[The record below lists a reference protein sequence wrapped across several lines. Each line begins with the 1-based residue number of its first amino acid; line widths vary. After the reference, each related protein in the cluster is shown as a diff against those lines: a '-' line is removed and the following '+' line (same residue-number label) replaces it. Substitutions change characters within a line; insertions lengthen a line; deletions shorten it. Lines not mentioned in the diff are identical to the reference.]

1 MWKTK
6 RLKKN
11 LSRFIKLCEKNMTR
25 YFFTKQRIVSVVS
38 MTTTQILIEFKKC
51 IAKQYLKNGMLPW
64 EIWFRMSIYLH
75 CEKSKWWYIYNWK
88 MWLVVKLITWRKF
101 LENCQQCTTTFITIT
116 RQRNILLPIYLPL
129 PKNRTPVIYVM
140 FLNEHKL
147 VST

>member
-1 MWKTK
+1 MWKKHDTIFLYKTK
-6 RLKKN
+6 N
-11 LSRFIKLCEKNMTR
+11 CERCILAYN
-25 YFFTKQRIVSVVS
+25 S

-51 IAKQYLKNGMLPW
+51 IAKQYLKNRMLPW